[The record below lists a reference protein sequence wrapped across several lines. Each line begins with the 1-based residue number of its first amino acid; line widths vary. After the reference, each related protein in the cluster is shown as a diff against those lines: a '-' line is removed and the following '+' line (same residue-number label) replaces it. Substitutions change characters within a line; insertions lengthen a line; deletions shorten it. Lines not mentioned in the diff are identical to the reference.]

1 MAEARR
7 GYRGTLLSGAHP
19 IPATTNWI
27 VAVSAIVVSLACLWG
42 ASHAPV
48 WWGVGLAAFVF
59 AFSNN
64 TIFSLHHEAV
74 HRGFSANPAV
84 NEAAGLLFAAFFPTI
99 FSIQRVSHLGHHRR
113 NRSDQELY
121 DYYLPHQSWL
131 LKTYWIYCLL
141 TGFYWAIIPT
151 AGLVYVAWPWAFRAA
166 WLQQGP
172 ARWWGF
178 EPFVRDIAAEPIS
191 RVWREGLFTLALQ
204 IALFLAL
211 DLNIL
216 GWLACYWAFGINWS
230 SVQYTDHA
238 ESPRDVIEGAWNLKF
253 WAPTQAIFLNYNL
266 HLAHHREPGV
276 PWIHLP
282 ARVRPDDP
290 NPSFWTIYF
299 RLWLGAKPAP
309 APPRAEI
316 FEEEFHA

>member
-1 MAEARR
+1 MSAAP
-7 GYRGTLLSGAHP
+7 P
-19 IPATTNWI
+19 IPTATNLI
-27 VAVSAIVVSLACLWG
+27 VAVSAIAVSLACLWG
-42 ASHAPV
+42 ASHAHV
-48 WWGVGLAAFVF
+48 WWGVAVAAFIF

-74 HRGFSANPAV
+74 HRGFSPNPAV
-84 NEAAGLLFAAFFPTI
+84 NEAAGTLFAAFFPTT

-113 NRSDQELY
+113 NRSDEELY

-141 TGFYWAIIPT
+141 TGFYWSIIPA
-151 AGLVYVAWPWAFRAA
+151 AGVVYVGWPWAFRAR
-166 WLQQGP
+166 WFQQGP

-178 EPFVRDIAAEPIS
+178 EPFVRDIAAEPIG
-191 RVWREGLFTLALQ
+191 RVWREGLFTLAFQ

-211 DLNIL
+211 DLNLI
-216 GWLACYWAFGINWS
+216 GWLVCYWAFGINWS

-238 ESPRDVIEGAWNLKF
+238 ESSRDVIEGAWNLRF
-253 WAPTQAIFLNYNL
+253 WALTQAIFLNYNL

-282 ARVRPDDP
+282 TRVRPDDP

-299 RLWLGAKPAP
+299 RLWRGARPAP
-309 APPRAEI
+309 APATPNP
-316 FEEEFHA
+316 